1 MHTARNLAFASTALA
16 LAALAS
22 PPARAQATFAHA
34 QQAGAL
40 TLGYLPG
47 ARPVT
52 WRNDAGDPEGYAI
65 SLCRLVAEA
74 VRLQLKQPALKVD
87 FVPLSEDPVAAIG
100 AGRIDM
106 SCTPVQPTLSRRAS
120 ADFSLPV
127 MPGGT
132 GLLVRRDV
140 SPALRNLLEG
150 RKPGQQPIWR
160 GSPQLAALQQRDFA
174 VVAGTTSAKQLQAR
188 QRDLGV
194 NFRITPVNNLAEGL
208 ARVLDGR
215 SDAFVAD
222 RSVLLDLARNG
233 ARASEVTVVNRE
245 FNPTSYA
252 FAFRRGDEEFRLL
265 VDRVLSRTYR
275 TDKFVQL
282 YAKHFGP
289 PGTDTRTFFSRLAE
303 PD

>member
-16 LAALAS
+16 LAALA
-22 PPARAQATFAHA
+22 PAPARAQATFAHA
-34 QQAGAL
+34 QGAGAL
-40 TLGYLPG
+40 TFGYLPG

-106 SCTPVQPTLSRRAS
+106 SCTPVQATLSRRAS
-120 ADFSLPV
+120 ADFSLPIL
-127 MPGGT
+127 PGGT
-132 GLLVRRDV
+132 GLLVRRNV
-140 SPALRNLLEG
+140 SPALRDLLEG
-150 RKPGQQPIWR
+150 RKPGRQPIWR

-174 VVAGTTSAKQLQAR
+174 VVTGTMAVKQLQAR
-188 QRDLGV
+188 QRELGV
-194 NFRITPVNNLAEGL
+194 NFRITPVNSLAEGL
-208 ARVLDGR
+208 ARVVDGR

-222 RSVLLDLARNG
+222 RHVLLDLARTG
-233 ARASEVTVVNRE
+233 ARASEVTVLNRE
-245 FNPTSYA
+245 FDPTSYA
-252 FAFRRGDEEFRLL
+252 FAIRRGDEDFRFL

-275 TDKFVQL
+275 TGKFVQL

-289 PGTDTRTFFSRLAE
+289 PGNDTRTFFSRLAE